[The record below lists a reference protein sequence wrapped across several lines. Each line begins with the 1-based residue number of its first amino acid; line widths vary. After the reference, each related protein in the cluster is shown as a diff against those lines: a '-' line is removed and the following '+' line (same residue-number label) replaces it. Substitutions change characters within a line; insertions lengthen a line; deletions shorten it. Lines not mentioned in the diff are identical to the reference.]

1 MEKVVDLDANLV
13 LVDEDGN
20 EQLAEV
26 LFTLENDGNN
36 YVFVTIPEQNDDE
49 EADVDIF
56 VYRYEELED
65 GSVGNIF
72 EIPEG
77 DTETWELLEEV
88 LETYNDT
95 GFEVE

>member
-1 MEKVVDLDANLV
+1 MGKVVDLDANLV

-88 LETYNDT
+88 LETYNES

>member
-1 MEKVVDLDANLV
+1 MEKVEDLDANLV

-88 LETYNDT
+88 LETYNET

>member
-65 GSVGNIF
+65 GSVGNVF

>member
-65 GSVGNIF
+65 GSVGNIL

-88 LETYNDT
+88 LETYNET

>member
-77 DTETWELLEEV
+77 DAETWELLEEV
-88 LETYNDT
+88 LETYNET

>member
-49 EADVDIF
+49 EAEVNIF

-88 LETYNDT
+88 LETYNET

>member
-36 YVFVTIPEQNDDE
+36 YMFVTIPEQNDDE
-49 EADVDIF
+49 EADIDIF

-88 LETYNDT
+88 LETYNET

>member
-49 EADVDIF
+49 EADVDII

-65 GSVGNIF
+65 GSFGNIF

-88 LETYNDT
+88 LETYNET

>member
-20 EQLAEV
+20 EQLAEA

-49 EADVDIF
+49 EAEVDIF

-88 LETYNDT
+88 LETYNET

>member
-13 LVDEDGN
+13 LVDENGN
-20 EQLAEV
+20 EQIAEV

-88 LETYNDT
+88 LETYNET

>member
-26 LFTLENDGNN
+26 LFTLENNGNN

-77 DTETWELLEEV
+77 DIETWELLEEV
-88 LETYNDT
+88 LETYNET

>member
-49 EADVDIF
+49 EADIDIF

-88 LETYNDT
+88 LETYNET

>member
-1 MEKVVDLDANLV
+1 MEKVVYLDANLV

-88 LETYNDT
+88 LETYNET

>member
-88 LETYNDT
+88 LETYNET

>member
-49 EADVDIF
+49 EANVDIF

-88 LETYNDT
+88 LETYNET
-95 GFEVE
+95 GLEVE

>member
-88 LETYNDT
+88 LETYNKT

>member
-77 DTETWELLEEV
+77 DTETWDLLEEV
-88 LETYNDT
+88 LETYNET

>member
-20 EQLAEV
+20 EQQAEV

-88 LETYNDT
+88 LETYNET

>member
-13 LVDEDGN
+13 LVDENGN

-88 LETYNDT
+88 LETYNET

>member
-49 EADVDIF
+49 EAEVDIF

-65 GSVGNIF
+65 GSVGNVF

-77 DTETWELLEEV
+77 DTETWKLLEEV
-88 LETYNDT
+88 LETYNET

>member
-26 LFTLENDGNN
+26 LFTLENNGNN

-88 LETYNDT
+88 LETYNET

>member
-36 YVFVTIPEQNDDE
+36 YVFVIIPEQNDDE

-88 LETYNDT
+88 LETYNET

>member
-1 MEKVVDLDANLV
+1 MERVVDLDANLV

-88 LETYNDT
+88 LETYNET

>member
-36 YVFVTIPEQNDDE
+36 YVFVTIPEQNDDV
-49 EADVDIF
+49 EAEVDIF

-88 LETYNDT
+88 LETYNET

>member
-1 MEKVVDLDANLV
+1 MEKAVDLDANLV

-88 LETYNDT
+88 LETYNET

>member
-49 EADVDIF
+49 EAEVDIF

-65 GSVGNIF
+65 GSVGNVF

-88 LETYNDT
+88 LETYNET

>member
-26 LFTLENDGNN
+26 LFTLENDGTN

-49 EADVDIF
+49 EAEVDIF

-88 LETYNDT
+88 LETYNET

>member
-49 EADVDIF
+49 DADVDIF

-88 LETYNDT
+88 LETYNET

>member
-49 EADVDIF
+49 EAEVDIF

-88 LETYNDT
+88 LETYNET

>member
-1 MEKVVDLDANLV
+1 MGKVVDLDANLV

-49 EADVDIF
+49 EAEVDIF

-88 LETYNDT
+88 LETYNET

>member
-26 LFTLENDGNN
+26 LFTLENDGIN

-49 EADVDIF
+49 EAEVDIF

-88 LETYNDT
+88 LETYNET

>member
-1 MEKVVDLDANLV
+1 MGKVVDLDANLV

-49 EADVDIF
+49 EVDVDIF

-88 LETYNDT
+88 LETYNES

>member
-1 MEKVVDLDANLV
+1 MENVVDLDANLV

-88 LETYNDT
+88 LETYNET

>member
-49 EADVDIF
+49 EADVDVF

-77 DTETWELLEEV
+77 DTETWDLLEEV
-88 LETYNDT
+88 LETYNET

>member
-1 MEKVVDLDANLV
+1 MERVVDLDANLV

-36 YVFVTIPEQNDDE
+36 YVFVMIPEQNDDE

-88 LETYNDT
+88 LETYNET

>member
-20 EQLAEV
+20 EQLAKV

-88 LETYNDT
+88 LETYNET

>member
-1 MEKVVDLDANLV
+1 MEKVVDLDASLV

-77 DTETWELLEEV
+77 DIETWELLEEV
-88 LETYNDT
+88 LETYNET

>member
-1 MEKVVDLDANLV
+1 MCIRDR
-13 LVDEDGN
+13 
-20 EQLAEV
+20 
-26 LFTLENDGNN
+26 NDGNN

-65 GSVGNIF
+65 GSVGNVF

-88 LETYNDT
+88 LETYNET

>member
-77 DTETWELLEEV
+77 DTKTWELLEEV
-88 LETYNDT
+88 LETYNET

>member
-1 MEKVVDLDANLV
+1 MGKVVDLDANLV

-20 EQLAEV
+20 EQLTEV

-88 LETYNDT
+88 LETYNES